1 MKKII
6 LIAAS
11 LFLSVFAAT
20 AQDLGQATEVA
31 KSANDALMLGDNESA
46 LNGFKEALEL
56 AEACGDEGANLVETC
71 KGVIPRILLSMGKD
85 QVKLKNFDA
94 AIAKINEAIEAATNY
109 ANDDVLE
116 KAQALLPGVK
126 MNQANDLLTKKDF
139 AGAVK
144 VLNDIL
150 AGDPENGNAALRLG
164 MALASTG
171 DVEGAKA
178 AYETALAN
186 GQEKNAAKQL
196 STLYLKDAQ
205 AFIKAKNFK
214 AAAEAAEKSNSYVES
229 ANAYKLAAAA
239 ATQLKDNEAI
249 VANYEKYLELAPNA
263 KDANGVIYTLAVIQ
277 QQSGNKAKAIEL
289 YQKIVT
295 DPQYGE
301 GAKAQIQALNK

>member
-109 ANDDVLE
+109 SNDDVLE

-239 ATQLKDNEAI
+239 ATQLKDNDAI

-277 QQSGNKAKAIEL
+277 QQAGNKAKAIEL

>member
-171 DVEGAKA
+171 DVEGAKD